1 MPAKGRLQD
10 TGDSQAL
17 LTSYLLGDDDVTV
30 RLVVNFRSSMPAP
43 SLGSFCYWSPW
54 GGCSKARFSNTGVT
68 TERPLEGFPEFPA
81 RGRGSV
87 SVCVTVML
95 SLLAL
100 FLFRLNCRQT
110 RD

>member
-43 SLGSFCYWSPW
+43 SLGSFCYWSPR
-54 GGCSKARFSNTGVT
+54 GGCSKARFSNTENRGDNGT
-68 TERPLEGFPEFPA
+68 TLGGLSGIPGAWTGLRERLRDRNAVIA
-81 RGRGSV
+81 RAV
-87 SVCVTVML
+87 SL
-95 SLLAL
+95 SP
-100 FLFRLNCRQT
+100 
-110 RD
+110 